1 MSNYL
6 IVGGGLI
13 GLLTARA
20 LNENGAS
27 VTIIERGQFGQEAS
41 WAGGGIVSPL
51 YPWKYPKAVNTLAEW
66 SQPKY
71 QELAQQLK
79 QNTGIDVEWE
89 KSGLL
94 ILDDDQ
100 IDAALTWSQTSG
112 KNLSVVDSDEI
123 RNIEPAAC
131 TSQQRG
137 VWMPDVAQIRNP
149 VLIKALL
156 EELQNSG
163 ARMAS
168 NTEVTHLLKRNGR
181 IEGVRTEYSE
191 IMADNTIIAC
201 GAWSAKLLKELVQKL
216 PIVPVRGQMIL
227 YSAKPGQ
234 LNRIL
239 VKEGHY
245 AIPRRDGRILVGST
259 MEDVGF
265 DKNITEEAREEL
277 DATAKQLV
285 PILANANIERQWSG
299 LRPGSPTGVPFIGP
313 HPQIEGLFINAGH
326 HRNGVVM
333 APASAQLMVDI
344 LLQHK
349 HTVVDP
355 KPYSLE
361 GRLTAA

>member
-1 MSNYL
+1 MSDYL
-6 IVGGGLI
+6 IVGGGII

-20 LNENGAS
+20 LSENGAS
-27 VTIIERGQFGQEAS
+27 VTIIERGQFGQESS
-41 WAGGGIVSPL
+41 WAGGGILSPL
-51 YPWKYPKAVNTLAEW
+51 YPWKYPTAVNTLAEW

-71 QELAQQLK
+71 QELAQQLQ

-100 IDAALTWSQTSG
+100 IDAALAWSQTSG
-112 KNLSVVDSDEI
+112 CNLSVVGPNEI
-123 RNIEPAAC
+123 HNIEPAAC
-131 TSQQRG
+131 TNQQRG
-137 VWMPDVAQIRNP
+137 IWMPDVAQIRNP

-163 ARMAS
+163 VRMAPE
-168 NTEVTHLLKRNGR
+168 TEVTHLLKRNGR

-201 GAWSAKLLKELVQKL
+201 GAWSAILLKGIGQELPV
-216 PIVPVRGQMIL
+216 VPVRGQMIL
-227 YSAKPGQ
+227 YHAKPGQ
-234 LNRIL
+234 LNRIVL
-239 VKEGHY
+239 KEGHY
-245 AIPRRDGRILVGST
+245 AIPRRDGRVLVGST

-265 DKNITEEAREEL
+265 DKAITEEAREEL

-285 PILANANIERQWSG
+285 PILASAKIERQWSG

-313 HPQIEGLFINAGH
+313 HPKMEGLFINAGH
-326 HRNGVVM
+326 YRNGVVM

-344 LLQHK
+344 LLQHES
-349 HTVVDP
+349 TVVDP